1 MLKSWLR
8 LFRYSSTHHDDF
20 LDSRLLQKPKPQSGA
35 MLHVCPNRRVILLRN
50 TPHRSFPLDGPDY
63 LLPTTSFTANPIA
76 SASSHPRNLSV
87 WKRRSTIQRTFAIQ
101 QPRPQHLP
109 RGLIQRVFSQPLR
122 LSAFRLPLPHG
133 SPQRSAKNT
142 LPYVNLA
149 ARRRPHRM
157 APVIAISSRVRR
169 PIARTIASFRMGIDP
184 AGR

>member
-1 MLKSWLR
+1 
-8 LFRYSSTHHDDF
+8 
-20 LDSRLLQKPKPQSGA
+20 PQSGA

-50 TPHRSFPLDGPDY
+50 TPHRSFPPDGPDY
-63 LLPTTSFTANPIA
+63 VLPTTSFTANPIA

-142 LPYVNLA
+142 LPYVTPRHTEKLRKWPPNTCGMGFDSLIVPSRLQA
-149 ARRRPHRM
+149 LRRWPW
-157 APVIAISSRVRR
+157 A
-169 PIARTIASFRMGIDP
+169 
-184 AGR
+184 